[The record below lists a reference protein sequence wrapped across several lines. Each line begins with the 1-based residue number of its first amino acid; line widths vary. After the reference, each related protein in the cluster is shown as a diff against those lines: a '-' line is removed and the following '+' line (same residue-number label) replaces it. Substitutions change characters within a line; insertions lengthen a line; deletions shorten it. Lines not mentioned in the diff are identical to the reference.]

1 MSQKRDHASIFLA
14 FVLPVIVFAN
24 NFMFYSASRIGKKVG
39 LSAIKCLGANY
50 YPFLIMS
57 LLLAVVILIKNKN
70 ELFNFI
76 TGIYSGLCFALCT
89 LFAGQAANVVKFETS
104 SSRLSMSIGCYAYL
118 VCTFLIGSKCIE
130 YVSGKIKKLIISL
143 IGPLL
148 TFIFILRGELDG
160 ISIMV
165 EYFNREAQ
173 FKTELMN
180 HLNMSFS
187 VVITS
192 IVIGVPLGRY
202 VFKHKKS
209 GKLFMSL
216 LGTFESIPALALIS
230 IMMFPLAFLSNNI
243 SILKKWGISG
253 IGAAPVFLALL
264 IYALFQIV
272 NTVYGALNMLDKNYI
287 EAAKGMGMT
296 SRQIFAKVELPLIL
310 PIIISGIRVALVS
323 TILGVI
329 IGAYVGFGGLG
340 MFIVQGTTGFAIDI
354 VLLVTIPIML
364 MIFAFDYTLRSIE
377 DLIKYYEKHKG
388 KVRF

>member
-1 MSQKRDHASIFLA
+1 MSQKRDYASIFLA
-14 FVLPVIVFAN
+14 FVLPVIAFAN
-24 NFMFYSASRIGKKVG
+24 HFMFYSASRIGKKVG
-39 LSAIKCLGANY
+39 LSAVKCLGANY
-50 YPFLIMS
+50 YPFLILT
-57 LLLAVVILIKNKN
+57 LLLSIVVLIKGKN

-89 LFAGQAANVVKFETS
+89 LFAGQAANVVEFES
-104 SSRLSMSIGCYAYL
+104 ASSRLSMSVGCYAYL
-118 VCTFLIGSKCIE
+118 ICTFLIGSKCAE
-130 YVSGKIKKLIISL
+130 YTLGHIKKLIISL
-143 IGPLL
+143 VAPLL

-160 ISIMV
+160 ISVMV

-173 FKTELMN
+173 FKAELIN

-187 VVITS
+187 VVLTS

-202 VFKHKKS
+202 VYKHKKG
-209 GKLFMSL
+209 GKFLMSL
-216 LGTFESIPALALIS
+216 LGTFESVPALALIS

-264 IYALFQIV
+264 VYALFQIV

-287 EAAKGMGMT
+287 EAARGMGMT
-296 SRQIFAKVELPLIL
+296 SRQIFTKVELPLIL
-310 PIIISGIRVALVS
+310 PIIISGIRVSLVS

-340 MFIVQGTTGFAIDI
+340 MFIVQGTAGFAIDI

-364 MIFAFDYTLRSIE
+364 MIFVFDYTLKSIE
-377 DLIKYYEKHKG
+377 DLIKYFEKHRG

>member
-1 MSQKRDHASIFLA
+1 
-14 FVLPVIVFAN
+14 
-24 NFMFYSASRIGKKVG
+24 
-39 LSAIKCLGANY
+39 
-50 YPFLIMS
+50 
-57 LLLAVVILIKNKN
+57 
-70 ELFNFI
+70 
-76 TGIYSGLCFALCT
+76 
-89 LFAGQAANVVKFETS
+89 
-104 SSRLSMSIGCYAYL
+104 MSIGCYAYL

>member
-1 MSQKRDHASIFLA
+1 MSQKRDYASIFLA
-14 FVLPVIVFAN
+14 FVLPVIAFAN
-24 NFMFYSASRIGKKVG
+24 HFMFYAASRIGKKVG
-39 LSAIKCLGANY
+39 LSAVKCLGANY
-50 YPFLIMS
+50 YPFLILT
-57 LLLAVVILIKNKN
+57 LLLSIVVLIKGKN
-70 ELFNFI
+70 ELLNFI

-89 LFAGQAANVVKFETS
+89 LFAGQAANVVEFEST
-104 SSRLSMSIGCYAYL
+104 SSRLSMSVGCYVYL
-118 VCTFLIGSKCIE
+118 VCTFLIGSKCAE
-130 YVSGKIKKLIISL
+130 YTLGHIKKLIISL
-143 IGPLL
+143 AAPLL

-173 FKTELMN
+173 FKAELIN

-187 VVITS
+187 VVLTS

-202 VFKHKKS
+202 VYKHKKG
-209 GKLFMSL
+209 GKFLMSL
-216 LGTFESIPALALIS
+216 LGTFESVPALALIS

-243 SILKKWGISG
+243 SILKKWVISG

-264 IYALFQIV
+264 VYALFQIV

-287 EAAKGMGMT
+287 EAARGMGMT
-296 SRQIFAKVELPLIL
+296 SRQIFTKVELPLIL

-340 MFIVQGTTGFAIDI
+340 MFIVQGTAGFAIDI

-364 MIFAFDYTLRSIE
+364 MIFVFDYTLKSIE
-377 DLIKYYEKHKG
+377 DLIKYFEKHRG

>member
-1 MSQKRDHASIFLA
+1 MSQKRDYASIFLA
-14 FVLPVIVFAN
+14 FVLPVIAFAN
-24 NFMFYSASRIGKKVG
+24 HFMFYSASRIGKKVG
-39 LSAIKCLGANY
+39 LSAVKCLGANY
-50 YPFLIMS
+50 YPFLILT
-57 LLLAVVILIKNKN
+57 LLLSIVVLIKGKN

-76 TGIYSGLCFALCT
+76 TGIYSGLCFALCA
-89 LFAGQAANVVKFETS
+89 LFAGQAANVVEFES
-104 SSRLSMSIGCYAYL
+104 ASSRLSMSVGCYAYL
-118 VCTFLIGSKCIE
+118 ICTFLIGSKCAE
-130 YVSGKIKKLIISL
+130 YTLGHIKKLIISL
-143 IGPLL
+143 VAPLL

-160 ISIMV
+160 ISVMV

-173 FKTELMN
+173 FKAELIN

-187 VVITS
+187 VVLTS
-192 IVIGVPLGRY
+192 IIIGVPLGRY
-202 VFKHKKS
+202 VYKHKKG
-209 GKLFMSL
+209 GKFLMSL
-216 LGTFESIPALALIS
+216 LGTFESVPALALIS

-243 SILKKWGISG
+243 SVLKKWGISG

-264 IYALFQIV
+264 VYALFQIV

-287 EAAKGMGMT
+287 EAARGMGMT
-296 SRQIFAKVELPLIL
+296 SRQIFTKVELPLIL

-340 MFIVQGTTGFAIDI
+340 MFIVQGTAGFAIDI

-364 MIFAFDYTLRSIE
+364 MIFVFDYTLKGIE
-377 DLIKYYEKHKG
+377 DLIKYFERHRG

>member
-14 FVLPVIVFAN
+14 FVLPVIVLAN
-24 NFMFYSASRIGKKVG
+24 HFMFYSASRIGKKVG
-39 LSAIKCLGANY
+39 LSAIECLGANY
-50 YPFLIMS
+50 YPFLILTLILS
-57 LLLAVVILIKNKN
+57 IVVLVKGKN

-89 LFAGQAANVVKFETS
+89 LFAGQAANVVEFES
-104 SSRLSMSIGCYAYL
+104 ARSRLSMSVGCYAYL
-118 VCTFLIGSKCIE
+118 ICTFLISSKCAE
-130 YVSGKIKKLIISL
+130 YTLGHIKKLIISL
-143 IGPLL
+143 VAPLL

-173 FKTELMN
+173 FKAELIN
-180 HLNMSFS
+180 HLKMSFS
-187 VVITS
+187 VVLTS

-202 VFKHKKS
+202 VYKHKKG
-209 GKLFMSL
+209 GKFLMSL
-216 LGTFESIPALALIS
+216 LGTFESVPALALIS

-243 SILKKWGISG
+243 NILKKWGISG

-264 IYALFQIV
+264 VYALFQIV

-287 EAAKGMGMT
+287 EAARGMGMT
-296 SRQIFAKVELPLIL
+296 SRQIFTKVELPLIL
-310 PIIISGIRVALVS
+310 PIIISGIRVTLVS

-340 MFIVQGTTGFAIDI
+340 MFIVQGTAGFAIDI

-364 MIFAFDYTLRSIE
+364 MIFVFDYTLKSIE
-377 DLIKYYEKHKG
+377 DLIKYFEKHRG
-388 KVRF
+388 KVRI

>member
-1 MSQKRDHASIFLA
+1 MSQKRDYASIFLA

-24 NFMFYSASRIGKKVG
+24 HFMFYSASRIGKKVG
-39 LSAIKCLGANY
+39 LSAVKCLGANY
-50 YPFLIMS
+50 YPFLILTLILS
-57 LLLAVVILIKNKN
+57 VVVLIKGKN

-76 TGIYSGLCFALCT
+76 TGIYSGLCFALCA
-89 LFAGQAANVVKFETS
+89 LFAGQAANVVEFES
-104 SSRLSMSIGCYAYL
+104 ASSRLSMSVGCYAYL
-118 VCTFLIGSKCIE
+118 ICTFLIGSKCAE
-130 YVSGKIKKLIISL
+130 YTLGYIKKLIISL
-143 IGPLL
+143 VAPLL

-173 FKTELMN
+173 FKTELIN
-180 HLNMSFS
+180 HLKMSLS
-187 VVITS
+187 VVLTS
-192 IVIGVPLGRY
+192 IIIGVPLGRY
-202 VFKHKKS
+202 VYKHKNG
-209 GKLFMSL
+209 GKFLMSL
-216 LGTFESIPALALIS
+216 LGTFESVPALALIS

-243 SILKKWGISG
+243 SVLKKWGISG

-264 IYALFQIV
+264 VYALFQIV
-272 NTVYGALNMLDKNYI
+272 NTVYGALNMPDKNYI
-287 EAAKGMGMT
+287 EAARGMGMT
-296 SRQIFAKVELPLIL
+296 SRQIFTKVELPLIL

-340 MFIVQGTTGFAIDI
+340 MFIVQGTAGFAIDI

-364 MIFAFDYTLRSIE
+364 MIFVFDYTLKSIE
-377 DLIKYYEKHKG
+377 DLIKYFERHRG

>member
-1 MSQKRDHASIFLA
+1 MSQKRDYASIFLA
-14 FVLPVIVFAN
+14 FVLPVIAFAN
-24 NFMFYSASRIGKKVG
+24 HFMFYAASRIGKKVG
-39 LSAIKCLGANY
+39 LSAVKCLGANY
-50 YPFLIMS
+50 YPFLILT
-57 LLLAVVILIKNKN
+57 LLLSIVVLIKGKN
-70 ELFNFI
+70 ELLNFI

-89 LFAGQAANVVKFETS
+89 LFAGQAANVVEFES
-104 SSRLSMSIGCYAYL
+104 ASSRLSMSVGCYAYL
-118 VCTFLIGSKCIE
+118 ICTFLIGSKCAE
-130 YVSGKIKKLIISL
+130 YTLGHIKKLIISL
-143 IGPLL
+143 AAPLL

-173 FKTELMN
+173 FKAELIN

-187 VVITS
+187 VVLTS

-202 VFKHKKS
+202 VYKHKKG
-209 GKLFMSL
+209 GKFLMSL
-216 LGTFESIPALALIS
+216 LGTFESVPALALIS
-230 IMMFPLAFLSNNI
+230 IMMFPLAFLSNNV

-264 IYALFQIV
+264 VYALFQIV

-287 EAAKGMGMT
+287 EAARGMGMT
-296 SRQIFAKVELPLIL
+296 SRQIFTKVELPLIL
-310 PIIISGIRVALVS
+310 PIVISGIRVALVS

-340 MFIVQGTTGFAIDI
+340 MFIVQGTAGFAIDI

-364 MIFAFDYTLRSIE
+364 MIFVFDYTLKSIE
-377 DLIKYYEKHKG
+377 DLIKYFEKHRG

>member
-1 MSQKRDHASIFLA
+1 MSQKRDYASIFLA

-24 NFMFYSASRIGKKVG
+24 HFMFYSASRIGKKVG
-39 LSAIKCLGANY
+39 LSAVKCLGANY
-50 YPFLIMS
+50 YPFLILTLILS
-57 LLLAVVILIKNKN
+57 IVVLIKGKN

-76 TGIYSGLCFALCT
+76 TGIYSGLCFALCA
-89 LFAGQAANVVKFETS
+89 LFAGQAANVVEFES
-104 SSRLSMSIGCYAYL
+104 ASSRLSMSVGCYAYL
-118 VCTFLIGSKCIE
+118 ICTFLIGSKCAE
-130 YVSGKIKKLIISL
+130 YTLGHIKKLIISL
-143 IGPLL
+143 VAPLL

-160 ISIMV
+160 ISVMV

-173 FKTELMN
+173 FKAELIN

-187 VVITS
+187 VVLTS
-192 IVIGVPLGRY
+192 IIIGVPLGRY
-202 VFKHKKS
+202 VYKHKKG
-209 GKLFMSL
+209 GKFLMSL
-216 LGTFESIPALALIS
+216 LGTFESVPALALIS

-243 SILKKWGISG
+243 SVLKKWGISG

-264 IYALFQIV
+264 VYALFQIV

-287 EAAKGMGMT
+287 EAARGMGMT
-296 SRQIFAKVELPLIL
+296 SRQIFTKVELPLIL

-340 MFIVQGTTGFAIDI
+340 MFIVQGTAGFAIDI

-364 MIFAFDYTLRSIE
+364 MIFVFDYTLKSIE
-377 DLIKYYEKHKG
+377 DLIKYFEKHRG

>member
-1 MSQKRDHASIFLA
+1 MSQKRDYASIFLA
-14 FVLPVIVFAN
+14 FVLPVIAFAN
-24 NFMFYSASRIGKKVG
+24 HFMFYAASRIGKKVG
-39 LSAIKCLGANY
+39 LSAVKCLGANY
-50 YPFLIMS
+50 YPFLILT
-57 LLLAVVILIKNKN
+57 LLLSIVVLIKGKN
-70 ELFNFI
+70 ELLNFI
-76 TGIYSGLCFALCT
+76 TGIYSGLCFALCA
-89 LFAGQAANVVKFETS
+89 LFAGQAANVVEFES
-104 SSRLSMSIGCYAYL
+104 ASSRLSMSVGCYAYFI
-118 VCTFLIGSKCIE
+118 CTFLIGSKCAE
-130 YVSGKIKKLIISL
+130 YTLGHIKKLIISL
-143 IGPLL
+143 VAPLL

-173 FKTELMN
+173 FKAELIN

-187 VVITS
+187 VLLTS

-202 VFKHKKS
+202 VYKHKKG
-209 GKLFMSL
+209 GKFLMSL
-216 LGTFESIPALALIS
+216 LGTFESVPALALIS

-243 SILKKWGISG
+243 SILKKWEISG

-264 IYALFQIV
+264 VYALFQIV

-287 EAAKGMGMT
+287 EAARGMGMT
-296 SRQIFAKVELPLIL
+296 SRQIFTKVELPLIL

-340 MFIVQGTTGFAIDI
+340 MFIVQGTAGFAIDI

-364 MIFAFDYTLRSIE
+364 MIFVFDYTLKSIE
-377 DLIKYYEKHKG
+377 DLIKYFERHRG

>member
-1 MSQKRDHASIFLA
+1 MSQKRDYASIFLA
-14 FVLPVIVFAN
+14 FVLPVIAFAN
-24 NFMFYSASRIGKKVG
+24 HFMFYAASRIGKKVG
-39 LSAIKCLGANY
+39 LSAVKCLGANY
-50 YPFLIMS
+50 YPFLILT
-57 LLLAVVILIKNKN
+57 LLLSIVVLIKGKN

-76 TGIYSGLCFALCT
+76 TGIYSGLCFALCA
-89 LFAGQAANVVKFETS
+89 LFAGQAANVVEFES
-104 SSRLSMSIGCYAYL
+104 ASSRLSMSVGCYAYFI
-118 VCTFLIGSKCIE
+118 CTFLIGSKCAE
-130 YVSGKIKKLIISL
+130 YTLGHIKKLIISL
-143 IGPLL
+143 VAPLL

-173 FKTELMN
+173 FKAELIN

-187 VVITS
+187 VLLTS

-202 VFKHKKS
+202 VYKHKKG
-209 GKLFMSL
+209 GKFLMSL
-216 LGTFESIPALALIS
+216 LGTFESVPALALIS

-264 IYALFQIV
+264 VYALFQIV

-287 EAAKGMGMT
+287 EAARGMGMT
-296 SRQIFAKVELPLIL
+296 SRQIFTKVELPLIL

-340 MFIVQGTTGFAIDI
+340 MFIVQGTAGFAIDI

-364 MIFAFDYTLRSIE
+364 MIFVFDYTLKSIE
-377 DLIKYYEKHKG
+377 DLIKYFEKHRG